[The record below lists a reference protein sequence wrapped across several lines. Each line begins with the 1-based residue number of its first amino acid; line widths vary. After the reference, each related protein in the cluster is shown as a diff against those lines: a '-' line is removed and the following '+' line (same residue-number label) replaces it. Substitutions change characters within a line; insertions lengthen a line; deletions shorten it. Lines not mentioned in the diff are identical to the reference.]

1 MDQTEN
7 EHRLAGYFIIAAWV
21 TVPMVVLVA
30 WLTGNS
36 MLTGGGVAVGFA
48 LLGSCS
54 RLFSG
59 FTSRAFASMGLIGQ
73 GIALT
78 AVFAGHPW
86 QLDSHMVFFSLLATL
101 MIFNDKLLIA
111 FAAAAIAVHHLSL
124 SVFLPALIYPDG
136 TLLGNLGRTVFHGF
150 IVVIEAVVL
159 MIAIHARHRLDA
171 RLAKER
177 SQLSEASAEA
187 DSARA
192 EAESARTAAE
202 ASRRSAEA
210 AADEARTAQGRAEA
224 EAERA
229 RLADESARAA
239 EACRLA
245 ADSEAARQVD
255 LVVGSLREA
264 LRGLSQRNL
273 GINIADRFDPTYEDL
288 RVDFNRAVST
298 LRGALDAV
306 QRGANRIDGDI
317 DEIASAAGNLARRT
331 EAQAATLAEIS
342 ANVAN
347 LSGSV
352 SNTASGAREANDQVS
367 AARQQTDASARLV
380 LEAVEAMDGI
390 ESSAGQIRSIISVID
405 DIAFQTNLLALN
417 AGVEAAR
424 AGDSGRGFAVVASE
438 VRALAQRSSDAA
450 LEIKSLIESSGNY
463 VRGGVNLVRRTGDAL
478 QVVTKSVSVIADRM
492 DKIAQSSVSQ
502 SESLVEINRA
512 LTDLDR
518 ATQQNAAISEE
529 TSAASLNLRAAT
541 TELVSSIS
549 GFAGLTT
556 GAQTDGDRGHRSAA

>member
-1 MDQTEN
+1 MRGTGWM
-7 EHRLAGYFIIAAWV
+7 RGWPKSAASF
-21 TVPMVVLVA
+21 P
-30 WLTGNS
+30 
-36 MLTGGGVAVGFA
+36 
-48 LLGSCS
+48 
-54 RLFSG
+54 
-59 FTSRAFASMGLIGQ
+59 
-73 GIALT
+73 
-78 AVFAGHPW
+78 
-86 QLDSHMVFFSLLATL
+86 
-101 MIFNDKLLIA
+101 K
-111 FAAAAIAVHHLSL
+111 
-124 SVFLPALIYPDG
+124 
-136 TLLGNLGRTVFHGF
+136 
-150 IVVIEAVVL
+150 
-159 MIAIHARHRLDA
+159 
-171 RLAKER
+171 
-177 SQLSEASAEA
+177 ASAEA

-239 EACRLA
+239 EARRLA

-556 GAQTDGDRGHRSAA
+556 GAQTDGDGGRRSAA

>member
-36 MLTGGGVAVGFA
+36 MLTGGGGAVGFA

-54 RLFSG
+54 RLVSG
-59 FTSRAFASMGLIGQ
+59 FTTRAFASMGLIGQ

-239 EACRLA
+239 EARRLA

-556 GAQTDGDRGHRSAA
+556 GVQTDGDGGRRSAA